1 MLMGSILLG
10 DWNEVLMSFTPP
22 YLVHCIVGA
31 RPNFVK
37 IAPIMRALNLR
48 EGLEP
53 RLIHTGQH
61 YDVAMNAVFFE
72 ELAIPPPDI
81 NLEIGS
87 GSNTEQTA
95 RMMMALEPVFSQ
107 KRPDLVLVV
116 GDVNSTLAAALVAAK
131 LNIPIAHVEA
141 GLRSFDRTMPEEIN
155 RLVTDRLSDLLLTT
169 ERSAIDNL
177 LKEGVEADRIH
188 FVGNV
193 MIDTLFN
200 CVHRAVPAEAT
211 FEEMGA
217 QTDFICAA
225 KERGF
230 AFVTLHRPSNVD
242 NPKNLKALI
251 DAMAEL
257 SQDMCLVFAMH
268 PRTKAVISSAGLQ
281 DTLDAKTVLV
291 TPPLSYLRAV
301 GLMREAA
308 LAITDSG
315 GVQEETTALGVP
327 CLTVRDNTE
336 RPTTIDQG
344 TNTLVGRSPAALLAA
359 ARDVFTTGGKT
370 GRIPELWD
378 GKAATRIADLI
389 VTFLSSTHR
398 APERGALYAGATAGS
413 SLRAFHDALGVM

>member
-1 MLMGSILLG
+1 MGSILLG
-10 DWNEVLMSFTPP
+10 DWNDVLMSFTYP

-72 ELAIPPPDI
+72 ELAIPAPDI

-131 LNIPIAHVEA
+131 FNIPIAHVEA

-169 ERSAIDNL
+169 ERSATDNL
-177 LKEGVEADRIH
+177 LREGVVADRIH

-193 MIDTLFN
+193 MIDTLLH

-217 QTDFICAA
+217 RRDFICAA
-225 KERGF
+225 KKGGF

-242 NPKNLKALI
+242 DPKNLKALI

-257 SQDMCLVFAMH
+257 SQDVCLVFAMH

-291 TPPLSYLRAV
+291 TPPLSYLRAL
-301 GLMREAA
+301 GLMREAT
-308 LAITDSG
+308 LVITDSG
-315 GVQEETTALGVP
+315 GVQEETTALAVP

-344 TNTLVGRSPAALLAA
+344 TNTLVGRSPAALLTA
-359 ARDVFTTGGKT
+359 ARDILTTGGKT

-389 VTFLSSTHR
+389 LTFLSSTHR
-398 APERGALYAGATAGS
+398 APEHGYTEAAAGS
-413 SLRAFHDALGVM
+413 SLPGFHEARAPGVM